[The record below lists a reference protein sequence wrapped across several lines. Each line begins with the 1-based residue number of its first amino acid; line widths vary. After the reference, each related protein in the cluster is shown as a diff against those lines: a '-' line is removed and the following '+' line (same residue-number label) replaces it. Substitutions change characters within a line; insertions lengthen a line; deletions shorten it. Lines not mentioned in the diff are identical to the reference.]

1 MKLSKDKINEWIQ
14 LYLNDLED
22 YGDSSADFIIAE
34 HTLHSFHK
42 LLVESNQ
49 DVSIMLREAIAKSS
63 PFPLLMGG
71 NFPESKKGVSGES
84 DQI

>member
-49 DVSIMLREAIAKSS
+49 DVSIMLREAIVKSS
-63 PFPLLMGG
+63 KEQREVYE
-71 NFPESKKGVSGES
+71 NFLEYLENV
-84 DQI
+84 

>member
-22 YGDSSADFIIAE
+22 YGDSSADFMIAE
-34 HTLHSFHK
+34 HTLHNFHK

-49 DVSIMLREAIAKSS
+49 DVSTLLHEVISKSKPGQREVYE
-63 PFPLLMGG
+63 
-71 NFPESKKGVSGES
+71 NFLEYLEN
-84 DQI
+84 I

>member
-49 DVSIMLREAIAKSS
+49 DVPTMLREAITKSS
-63 PFPLLMGG
+63 KEQREVYE
-71 NFPESKKGVSGES
+71 NFLEYLENV
-84 DQI
+84 